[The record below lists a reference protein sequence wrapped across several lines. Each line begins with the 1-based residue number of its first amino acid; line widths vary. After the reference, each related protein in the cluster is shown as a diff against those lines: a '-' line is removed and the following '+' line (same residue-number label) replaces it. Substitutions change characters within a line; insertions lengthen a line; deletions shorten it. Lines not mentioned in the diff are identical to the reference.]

1 MVGDKKRRVWEKE
14 TIHWRCQQASGPT
27 EISGWIYSL
36 SKMSPHETLLKGFS
50 WCGLVNGQEKGKEK
64 MISEHFGSRRQEE
77 PRTGRASQKSVSLPG
92 ARALPGEQ
100 MRGKSVLRNP
110 ERNWHLCAPS
120 SGLQGCNEQPGA
132 DPAGGWE
139 MCQLGPQ
146 GDQKAGVE
154 GWEEATAEPVC
165 KVKFIVNKT
174 VW

>member
-92 ARALPGEQ
+92 EQ

-120 SGLQGCNEQPGA
+120 SGCRAVMTSQEQILQEVEKCASWVLRVIKRQVWR
-132 DPAGGWE
+132 AGRK
-139 MCQLGPQ
+139 PQ
-146 GDQKAGVE
+146 QSQS
-154 GWEEATAEPVC
+154 
-165 KVKFIVNKT
+165 VKSSL
-174 VW
+174 